1 MKKLIYIQI
10 STELFRMNT
19 QKLIY
24 MANQISNYFGSYPEK
39 KAIISTTNHI
49 NKYWDKRMK
58 KEIILYVE
66 NNGDGLSSVA
76 LNAVNNLK

>member
-1 MKKLIYIQI
+1 
-10 STELFRMNT
+10 MNT

-24 MANQISNYFGSYPEK
+24 MANQISNYFESYPEE

-58 KEIILYVE
+58 KEIIVYAE
-66 NNGDGLSSVA
+66 NNGDGLNSVA